1 MSGARAA
8 GGRAAAPRFG
18 VLTVT
23 AAQRRRR
30 RNSFAVSVAAQAGL
44 WLALAWCFSGARPAQ
59 SAARTA
65 EFTVTWLAAPEM
77 GVAPAPAAATRLAM
91 PRRRQ
96 PPRRAAIAPPVRAPM
111 VPALRAP
118 RERRLVAAPDRETMA
133 GVVLG
138 RLPRRPVPRPP
149 QPARLAAVRLGAFA
163 APMRGPADPA
173 PASRPMLGA
182 FGGEGD
188 SAAGRAAGRAAER
201 AAEREGNRA
210 EDRPAAAQ
218 PEPRTTAVR
227 LGAFSG
233 PHAPAVA
240 ATAAVTTPA
249 VREGVF
255 QRVAPARLK
264 RAAKLAARRGRYH
277 PPVILSKPQPV
288 YPPAARAA
296 GAAGTVILRVLLTAA
311 GRVRVLA
318 VLHGLGPLLNR
329 AAKTAA
335 EGIRFRPARR
345 GAQALDVVVE
355 VRVQFRLAE

>member
-1 MSGARAA
+1 
-8 GGRAAAPRFG
+8 
-18 VLTVT
+18 
-23 AAQRRRR
+23 
-30 RNSFAVSVAAQAGL
+30 
-44 WLALAWCFSGARPAQ
+44 
-59 SAARTA
+59 
-65 EFTVTWLAAPEM
+65 
-77 GVAPAPAAATRLAM
+77 
-91 PRRRQ
+91 
-96 PPRRAAIAPPVRAPM
+96 
-111 VPALRAP
+111 
-118 RERRLVAAPDRETMA
+118 
-133 GVVLG
+133 
-138 RLPRRPVPRPP
+138 
-149 QPARLAAVRLGAFA
+149 
-163 APMRGPADPA
+163 
-173 PASRPMLGA
+173 MLGA
-182 FGGEGD
+182 FGGAGD

-210 EDRPAAAQ
+210 EDRPTAAP
-218 PEPRTTAVR
+218 PEPRTAAVQ
-227 LGAFSG
+227 LGAFSR
-233 PHAPAVA
+233 PHAPPVA
-240 ATAAVTTPA
+240 AAAATPA

-255 QRVAPARLK
+255 QRVAPPRLK